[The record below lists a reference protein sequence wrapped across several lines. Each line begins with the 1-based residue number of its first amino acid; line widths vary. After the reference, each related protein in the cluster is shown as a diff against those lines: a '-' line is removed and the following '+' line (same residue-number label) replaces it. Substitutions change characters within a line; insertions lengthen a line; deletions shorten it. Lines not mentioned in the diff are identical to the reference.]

1 MTYADAIGNFL
12 REAEN
17 KKEESYAK
25 KKEEIQELRNK
36 ILELEERCKT
46 EDSDFQ
52 KMREGAVAYHNFL
65 EKQGVFGCVQSDD
78 GPLKQDE
85 TIDKDVTNEELSPI
99 SYLNKNLPI
108 EQNVK
113 VMLPSEIVEGS
124 EHKIIFPP
132 FDINKYDEN
141 PDEVIGEYEDDQDVE
156 PEGYVTID
164 EYNKTEH
171 EPQQLE
177 YESAN
182 YDRPSEPMLYPLK
195 KNTVFEFDP
204 DYGGY
209 KEVSEGSPEWIEMHG
224 YSECRYGNYENDG
237 VPVGGNYSWDIKQ
250 PTPSRLVSEDIK
262 RKREFHQRLHGQGVS
277 TVLNSRSH
285 NEIVDVG
292 WRPKVSRSVIENLA
306 KQNPDMFKAETVYD
320 KHDGFNKNMVT
331 FFGQSAWYAGEES
344 DFALIKKMFDSK
356 CFRINVKDYIYK
368 TKQSPESFNMAWSRL
383 SRTSAVPHCRFV
395 LNCDED
401 GVFGNRYIKD
411 IYVELQCVCDPN
423 SEPSFKE
430 VYTTLINNE
439 I

>member
-1 MTYADAIGNFL
+1 MTYIDAISNFL

-25 KKEEIQELRNK
+25 KKEEIQELKSR
-36 ILELEERCKT
+36 IAELEERCKA

-65 EKQGVFGCVQSDD
+65 EEQGVFRNAQQTTDSFRQEKGIVA
-78 GPLKQDE
+78 
-85 TIDKDVTNEELSPI
+85 DVVEEDLSPI
-99 SYLNKNLPI
+99 DYPSKALPT
-108 EQNVK
+108 EKK
-113 VMLPSEIVEGS
+113 VEVVLPTEIVDDK

-132 FDINKYDEN
+132 FDIDAYDEN
-141 PDEVIGEYEDDQDVE
+141 PDEVVGEYEEDQDIVTD
-156 PEGYVTID
+156 GYVTID
-164 EYNKTEH
+164 EYNKTESDVQSP
-171 EPQQLE
+171 ERE
-177 YESAN
+177 N
-182 YDRPSEPMLYPLK
+182 DDYDRPSEPMLYPLK

-209 KEVSEGSPEWIEMHG
+209 KEVGEGSPEWIEMHG

-237 VPVGGNYSWDIKQ
+237 IPVGGNYPWDIKQ
-250 PTPSRLVSEDIK
+250 PTPSRLVGEDIK
-262 RKREFHQRLHGQGVS
+262 RKREFHQHLHGQGVS

-292 WRPKVSRSVIENLA
+292 WRPKVSRAIIENLA
-306 KQNPDMFKAETVYD
+306 KQYPDMFKAETVYD
-320 KHDGFNKNMVT
+320 KYDGFNKNMVT

-383 SRTSAVPHCRFV
+383 ARTSAIPHCRFV

-430 VYTTLINNE
+430 IYTTLINNE